1 MSKVIKINGHTFLI
15 CDVDWYEFRIGYISN
30 SPKTKLIGASEKYN
44 ESINSEDTI
53 RYFIEPPENYN
64 CIYVVEDFM
73 TQYFT
78 DYKLKGDEVLVF
90 LPFYCKEK
98 DKINWEE
105 IVNFMR
111 LNLEETQK
119 GSNS

>member
-1 MSKVIKINGHTFLI
+1 MSEVIKINGYTFLI
-15 CDVDWYEFRIGYISN
+15 CDVDWYESRIGYISN
-30 SPKTKLIGASEKYN
+30 LPKTKLTEAEEKYN
-44 ESINSEDTI
+44 DSINSEDTI

-64 CIYVVEDFM
+64 GIYVVEDFM

-78 DYKLKGDEVLVF
+78 DYKLKGDETFVF

-105 IVNFMR
+105 IINFIK
-111 LNLEETQK
+111 LNIEDD
-119 GSNS
+119 NY